1 MPCGVGYGVFA
12 SGIRCC
18 CGRVHHCA
26 DGGAGREQ
34 GGKKKPAA
42 ALTAPAGCPVHRIG
56 KASVQMPRMRESIT
70 KNTKCVIM
78 YVLPYSL

>member
-1 MPCGVGYGVFA
+1 MPVAYGAAV
-12 SGIRCC
+12 
-18 CGRVHHCA
+18 
-26 DGGAGREQ
+26 AGCTTVRMAGQ
-34 GGKKKPAA
+34 GGGQGDKKKPAA